1 VQGALSWFI
10 NVYATF
16 ANWKATVDRLITF
29 SEALEREQAAAAQR
43 GGERPE
49 SAGTALTLER
59 LELALPQGMPLLE
72 ATSVELRQ
80 GEPVLITGP
89 SGSGKST
96 LFRALAGIWPY
107 WKGRI
112 SLPRGAKML
121 FLPQRPY
128 LPLGTLKH
136 AVSYPL
142 EAASVSDDNARAAL
156 AAVGLGHLQGE
167 LAREESWAQTLS
179 GGEQQRLAI
188 ARALLN
194 RPDWLF
200 MDEPTASLPDAAQA
214 ELYALLK
221 ERLPGTTL
229 VSIGHRESLDRFH
242 QRKLAFRDGS
252 LAPA

>member
-43 GGERPE
+43 GGERAE
-49 SAGTALTLER
+49 SPGAALTLEQ
-59 LELALPQGMPLLE
+59 LELDLPQGQPLLKP
-72 ATSVELRQ
+72 TSLELKR

-89 SGSGKST
+89 SGAGKST
-96 LFRALAGIWPY
+96 LFRVLAGIWPY
-107 WKGRI
+107 WKGQI
-112 SLPRGAKML
+112 SLPKGAKLL

-136 AVSYPL
+136 AVSYPQD
-142 EAASVSDDNARAAL
+142 AANVTDDDARAAL
-156 AAVGLGHLQGE
+156 SAVGLGHLKDE
-167 LAREESWAQTLS
+167 LARDESWAQTLS

-188 ARALLN
+188 ARALIN

-221 ERLPGTTL
+221 ERLPGATL